1 MRSRPT
7 TLPLILPPQPTPL
20 HQLSGAQVSVGAR
33 LGSFGAAASCKID
46 RIEYKKAAN
55 ELLSCLPFALRNNV
69 MVRAPYAANHQ
80 ITFGVNGGGG
90 WESCR
95 AVQLA
100 LSAGIESNA
109 IDVRGHELKVSI
121 ELSPHKKSTLRNMF
135 RAESFLKKIG
145 VNSESYILCHMSSK
159 ILSQTNEEL
168 GGTPKG
174 SNAWVWNRE
183 ICVTCGILLAGWE
196 EFTD

>member
-1 MRSRPT
+1 
-7 TLPLILPPQPTPL
+7 
-20 HQLSGAQVSVGAR
+20 
-33 LGSFGAAASCKID
+33 
-46 RIEYKKAAN
+46 
-55 ELLSCLPFALRNNV
+55 

-80 ITFGVNGGGG
+80 NTIGVKDGGG

-100 LSAGIESNA
+100 LSAGIKTYA
-109 IDVRGHELKVSI
+109 IEVRGHELKASI
-121 ELSPHKKSTLRNMF
+121 ELCPHKKPTLRNMF
-135 RAESFLKKIG
+135 RAESFLKKMG
-145 VNSESYILCHMSSK
+145 VRSESYILCHKSSK

-174 SNAWVWNRE
+174 SSAWVWNRGN
-183 ICVTCGILLAGWE
+183 CATCGILLAGWE